1 MEWNFR
7 KLVLSGIVIAGL
19 VFLAQWKIS
28 QMEKR
33 FEIVQDKITK
43 EVRQSFKQ
51 LSDSVSAQSEVQ
63 VVLQPNLFDRMFNT
77 QAKKQYD
84 EIRKLIPEAIKQEME
99 RNNMD
104 KAPTIITKNQI
115 VIQGDSVLFLN
126 SEGVITKTA
135 KVQPIN
141 GDSSLLIIV
150 PQEIELTTVAV
161 LPDDKDPSKLSMYV
175 TAYNRTTGDSIRIEK
190 SMTYVLPGKNKKWE
204 FNYKPYIGLNYDM
217 RNGSAV
223 PKAGIDVV
231 TYNSR
236 KFKANIGG
244 LEIRQNLKN
253 QESFVD
259 LKVIQL
265 QFK

>member
-1 MEWNFR
+1 MNWDFR
-7 KLVLSGIVIAGL
+7 KLIIFGILATAV
-19 VFLAQWKIS
+19 VFVAQWKIS
-28 QMEKR
+28 QMEKK
-33 FEIVQDKITK
+33 FEMAQDKITK

-63 VVLQPNLFDRMFNT
+63 VVVQPNLFDRMFNT
-77 QAKKQYD
+77 AAKKQYE
-84 EIRKLIPEAIKQEME
+84 EIRNLIPQAIKEEMAK
-99 RNNMD
+99 NGTD
-104 KAPTIITKNQI
+104 KAPTIITKNQL
-115 VIQGDSVLFLN
+115 VIQGDSVMFLN
-126 SEGVITKTA
+126 SEGVITKTG

-150 PQEIELTTVAV
+150 PQEIELTTVTA

-190 SMTYVLPGKNKKWE
+190 SLTFVLPGKNKRWE
-204 FNYKPYIGLNYDM
+204 FNYKPYIGLNYDL

-223 PKAGIDVV
+223 PKAGIDIV

>member
-7 KLVLSGIVIAGL
+7 KIVALGIVIAGI

-28 QMEKR
+28 QLEKR
-33 FEIVQDKITK
+33 FEIAQDKITK

-77 QAKKQYD
+77 QAKKQYE